1 MFRCFKIQLF
11 PWNSCWLTLHKL
23 CCTSLCV
30 RTNLIYDTLTQNKQS
45 FSVHILGFID
55 RLCLLNGQIYLTFH
69 KTRQLGRKWCLW
81 VYIKKPT
88 TSFFSWNSYKAQTW
102 MKPLACLCVK
112 THIFLGSP
120 GSSSSPCKVLWWNS
134 SVLNVRY
141 LIKVHKVGR
150 RVDKKKEPI

>member
-55 RLCLLNGQIYLTFH
+55 RRCLLNGQIYLTFH

-112 THIFLGSP
+112 THFSGQSWL
-120 GSSSSPCKVLWWNS
+120 LLLTLQS
-134 SVLNVRY
+134 SVMKQQCSECQAL
-141 LIKVHKVGR
+141 
-150 RVDKKKEPI
+150 DKGAQGWQKSW